1 MLFCEP
7 ESEWTGRGMMTRSIS
22 ILAMHFRTLDGVS
35 AKIGAFL
42 VLLTRGVAATT
53 TVDFEKAMNIK
64 V

>member
-1 MLFCEP
+1 
-7 ESEWTGRGMMTRSIS
+7 MMTRSIS

-53 TVDFEKAMNIK
+53 TTTVDFEKAMNIK

>member
-1 MLFCEP
+1 
-7 ESEWTGRGMMTRSIS
+7 MMTRSIS

-53 TVDFEKAMNIK
+53 TVDFEKAMNIT